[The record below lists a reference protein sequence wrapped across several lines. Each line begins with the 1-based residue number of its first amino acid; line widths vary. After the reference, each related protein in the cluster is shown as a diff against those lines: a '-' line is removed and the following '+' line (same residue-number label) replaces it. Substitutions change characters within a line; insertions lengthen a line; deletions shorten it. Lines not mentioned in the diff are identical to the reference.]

1 MSVIDVFEVAR
12 RVGGGPGRGRPERPL
27 VEADGFDV
35 DLYVYDAP
43 GEGRYHTC
51 GRDEFFYVIKGDAEI
66 VIETKVH
73 PLTTGEGVLAK
84 AGVKHRHRVAE
95 QAWILVISKWP
106 HKHVYYD

>member
-1 MSVIDVFEVAR
+1 MSVIDVLEVAR
-12 RVGGGPGRGRPERPL
+12 QLGGGPGRGRPERPL

-43 GEGRYHTC
+43 GAGRCHTC
-51 GRDEFFYVIKGDAEI
+51 GRDEFFYVIKGEAEI
-66 VIETKVH
+66 VTETNIHRLKA
-73 PLTTGEGVLAK
+73 GEGVLAK

-106 HKHVYYD
+106 HQHAYYE